1 MKNLCES
8 TNGRENTALST
19 LDQLPAYERIEQDH
33 VDDRPSQ
40 SAQSLLDTEPVGH
53 TDQIITTNDD
63 ARIDLQIEEGFSN
76 LYPRFSLPSLT
87 EKTQPQDE
95 SSHPTHK
102 TRPPTINFLMLV
114 VGSRG
119 DVQPFIALGQALQK
133 HGHRVRIATH
143 PHFQS
148 FVEAYG
154 LEFFD
159 IGGNPAELM
168 AYMVRN
174 PGLVPKFAALRQ
186 GEVQKRRRSMQDMIH
201 ASWRAC
207 FEPGTSYQK
216 APSYNWSRK
225 GGEVRPKQGDP
236 KPVVA
241 DAVLANPPS
250 LAHVHCAEKLGI
262 PVHILFTW
270 VTTTPMS
277 HDLTK

>member
-1 MKNLCES
+1 MKNLCE
-8 TNGRENTALST
+8 TTKGQADTTLPT

-33 VDDRPSQ
+33 VEDQPPQ
-40 SAQSLLDTEPVGH
+40 SAQSHLDTEPLGH

-63 ARIDLQIEEGFSN
+63 GRIDLQIEEGFSN
-76 LYPRFSLPSLT
+76 LFPRFSPPSLT
-87 EKTQPQDE
+87 ENPQPQDE

-102 TRPPTINFLMLV
+102 TRPPTTNFLMLV

-133 HGHRVRIATH
+133 HGHRLRIATH
-143 PHFQS
+143 PHFRS
-148 FVEAYG
+148 FVEAHG
-154 LEFFD
+154 LEYFD

-186 GEVQKRRRSMQDMIH
+186 GEIQKRRRSMKDMIH

-207 FEPGTSYQK
+207 FEPGTSCQR
-216 APSYNWSRK
+216 APSYHWSRK
-225 GGEVRPKQGDP
+225 DGEMRPKQGDP
-236 KPVVA
+236 KPFVA
-241 DAVLANPPS
+241 DAILANPPS

-262 PVHILFTW
+262 PIHILFT
-270 VTTTPMS
+270 
-277 HDLTK
+277 